1 MKMGEEMKFHVTIN
15 DRVSSDLVKIG
26 ILQKGINKGAKS
38 AILKLRGQNCK
49 FLKFRRSK
57 VLF

>member
-26 ILQKGINKGAKS
+26 ILQKGINSDGATLQLVW
-38 AILKLRGQNCK
+38 ACAFTK
-49 FLKFRRSK
+49 FWIEI
-57 VLF
+57 